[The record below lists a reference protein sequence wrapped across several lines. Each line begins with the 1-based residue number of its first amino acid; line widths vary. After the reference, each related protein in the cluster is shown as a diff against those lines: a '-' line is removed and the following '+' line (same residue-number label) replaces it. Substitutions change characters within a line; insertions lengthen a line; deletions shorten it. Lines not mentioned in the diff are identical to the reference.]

1 MSDGFDSSPALTGP
15 CNLCGGTNSEVFEEA
30 EPPFR
35 VLRCRT
41 CTLTYVHPHPRRED
55 MAAHYDQEYY
65 REWLSGQA
73 ARRARIWRRRMDRI
87 EHWKPVG
94 RLLDVGCGEGTFL
107 ELAKDRGW
115 LIEGTEISRYAAD
128 RVSARL
134 GCPIFCGDLGEAGYP
149 DNHFDVATAW
159 HVLEHMADPQ
169 KCLRDILRVL
179 KPDGIL
185 ILAVPN
191 VNDRLMRIAYRIA
204 RRRKYRLFSTQDR
217 EVHLYHFSERTIR
230 ASLERAGYDTIRLAP
245 DYGIVDLS
253 KRVINGVS
261 VIPHYLGG
269 PAFFNAFEVLA
280 APRIARAGAR
290 KRDGVS
296 R

>member
-1 MSDGFDSSPALTGP
+1 MSDGIDANAALP
-15 CNLCGGTNSEVFEEA
+15 VSCNLCGGMSCEVYDEA

-35 VLRCRT
+35 VLRCRA
-41 CTLTYVHPHPRRED
+41 CTLTFVHPHPVREQL
-55 MAAHYDQEYY
+55 AAHYDQDYY

-73 ARRARIWRRRMDRI
+73 ARRARIWRRRMNRI
-87 EHWKPVG
+87 ERLKPAG
-94 RLLDVGCGEGTFL
+94 RMLDVGCGEGTFL
-107 ELAKDRGW
+107 ELARGRGW
-115 LIEGTEISRYAAD
+115 RIEGTEISRYAAD

-134 GCPIFCGDLGEAGYP
+134 GCPVFCGDLGDAGYP
-149 DNHFDVATAW
+149 DNHFDVVTAW

-169 KCLRDILRVL
+169 KCLRDILHVL

-230 ASLERAGYDTIRLAP
+230 DSLERAGYDIIRLAP

-253 KRVINGVS
+253 KRVINGLS

-269 PAFFNAFEVLA
+269 PALFNAFEVLA
-280 APRIARAGAR
+280 APRIARGGAR